1 MTQFDKTAFVQQNNC
16 EQINDLIQP
25 FYITSKLNNIFKM
38 IINWFSNMP
47 HFMGSL
53 CNRNKYKCLNVC
65 ICSKLLEATSVVF
78 PIWAKNHCHYNIT
91 GDTLLLFNKCE
102 YERKLTR

>member
-1 MTQFDKTAFVQQNNC
+1 
-16 EQINDLIQP
+16 
-25 FYITSKLNNIFKM
+25 M

-53 CNRNKYKCLNVC
+53 CNRNKYKCLKVC

-78 PIWAKNHCHYNIT
+78 PNWVKNHCHYNIT

-102 YERKLTR
+102 YERKLTFRSFIQETSILLLANTSFRYSILPKQDARHTLVCCSA